1 MPNANSRGGDWIFL
15 LVSMNSS
22 HVFGYSTLACSSR
35 SSRACTGHGLT
46 ASGVKLGRCQ
56 NTSFFARCAALLP
69 TRHHGEVVTA
79 AATPAD
85 FKTCRRVIPAIAV
98 SFRYGAPV
106 ALVDIAPTV

>member
-46 ASGVKLGRCQ
+46 ASG
-56 NTSFFARCAALLP
+56 TPMARPL
-69 TRHHGEVVTA
+69 
-79 AATPAD
+79 
-85 FKTCRRVIPAIAV
+85 
-98 SFRYGAPV
+98 
-106 ALVDIAPTV
+106 